1 MHNWWTR
8 VSPPGFD
15 PVFNYTSSSKE
26 SSTHFFRQ
34 ARDQMGIDTTLV
46 AALIAVEVSAITGLV
61 TSLHTV
67 KRLGREL
74 MLDMQS
80 EAIDTKL
87 LQSPKWRLSMFK
99 TLNYH
104 ILGFEEDELRQVLI
118 RAGAVRSADAQ
129 GVETWGLLERVE
141 DLLRG
146 E

>member
-1 MHNWWTR
+1 MYNWWTR

-15 PVFNYTSSSKE
+15 PVFNYASSSKE

-46 AALIAVEVSAITGLV
+46 AALVAVEVSATTGLAK
-61 TSLHTV
+61 SLHTV

-74 MLDMQS
+74 LLDMQPV
-80 EAIDTKL
+80 AKDKKL
-87 LQSPKWRLSMFK
+87 LQCPNWRLSTFK
-99 TLNYH
+99 TLNHH

-118 RAGAVRSADAQ
+118 HAGAVRSADAH
-129 GVETWGLLERVE
+129 GVENWGLPERAE
-141 DLLRG
+141 DLLKS